1 MEAKTLIDLARG
13 SIEEEFGKEF
23 DLESYKKEELK
34 NYGASFVTISLAG
47 QLRGCIGTLVAQKP
61 LYQDIYDNA
70 KSAAFR
76 DPRFKPLSQDEFG
89 KIGVEVSVL
98 TEPKEL
104 EYSDVEDLKSKIVP
118 NKHGVILTSGY
129 YKATFLPQVWEQLP
143 TFELFFSHL
152 CQKSGLED
160 GCLKDHP
167 KIMTYEALKYKE
179 D

>member
-1 MEAKTLIDLARG
+1 MEAKTLISLARA
-13 SIEEEFGKEF
+13 SIKEEFGAQF
-23 DLESYKKEELK
+23 SLEEYREEELK
-34 NYGASFVTISLAG
+34 KYGASFVTISLG
-47 QLRGCIGTLVAQKP
+47 GKLRGCIGTLIAQKP

-76 DPRFKPLSQDEFG
+76 DPRFNPLSQEEFA
-89 KIGVEVSVL
+89 KISVEVSVL

-104 EYSDVEDLKSKIVP
+104 EYTDIDDLKSKIVP

-152 CQKSGLED
+152 CQKSGLEE

-179 D
+179 G